1 MKILIT
7 GAAGF
12 IGFHISK
19 KLLET
24 GFEVI
29 GLDNL
34 NDYYDINLKTDR
46 LKILKESESFTFY
59 KKNLE
64 DKTSVDQ
71 IFQEHRPHRVIH
83 LAAQASVPLSI
94 SDFKQS
100 STTNILSSIC
110 ILDFCARKNIPL
122 VYASSSVV
130 N

>member
-1 MKILIT
+1 MAKRTLVT

-19 KLLET
+19 RLLET

-71 IFQEHRPHRVIH
+71 IFKNTIPTESFILQ
-83 LAAQASVPLSI
+83 L
-94 SDFKQS
+94 KQV
-100 STTNILSSIC
+100 
-110 ILDFCARKNIPL
+110 FAIP
-122 VYASSSVV
+122 
-130 N
+130 

>member
-19 KLLET
+19 RLLET

-34 NDYYDINLKTDR
+34 NDYYDFNLKADR

-64 DKTSVDQ
+64 DKKSVDQ
-71 IFQEHRPHRVIH
+71 IFQEHHPHRVIH
-83 LAAQASVPLSI
+83 LAAQAGVRYSI
-94 SDFKQS
+94 DHPDIYIQS
-100 STTNILSSIC
+100 NIIGTFNMLEAG
-110 ILDFCARKNIPL
+110 LRA
-122 VYASSSVV
+122 
-130 N
+130 